1 MAAILLRRDP
11 SLTDVNSVASIYPN
25 EKPTDINRD
34 ATTYQKRKQHHTK
47 KLTEILPEILTTAD
61 DTYAYNQFC
70 NELNDCYDTDML
82 LQICITF
89 ENKIKDGN
97 NKRYA
102 EYLFAKL
109 AAWAAQEARLCN
121 YIVQLQNNQTAEGAS
136 TLVHALTTLNR
147 QNFFKTL
154 NSELNP
160 NQTNRPPFTTFHSD
174 QDVLGFLA
182 GIHQPSSRK
191 IIKQQLTENNTFIT
205 ANKSLLDTNDLIQQ
219 AINNIAIF
227 PWDKLT
233 QKQKFIH
240 KVVDALK
247 QPGKTVS
254 INTGVLF
261 SQKPFT
267 FNRKELLVLIRTNPA
282 LCAEYQTIANH
293 KSQPNTLFSESNH
306 EMLAAAKV
314 PFPTLSPTPVVH
326 NVVQVIQQIEE
337 EPVIELPL
345 QQQVIQ
351 QHPDSINFAASA
363 HAITALL
370 ERRQLPPNTPPN
382 NNGRNTPIATPV
394 DLGVLTPNNIS
405 LVTTAT
411 PLTDQEAFYLLAN
424 GVNVVSPLSQPDLD
438 PIRRALT
445 FDDQVDDSDADST
458 YSDEESELS
467 SVDFEQEDDN
477 SEIDVPQN
485 YTVRTPTR
493 TRQQGIPTTD
503 SSSLSSANGLLNES
517 TLSSADELEAP
528 INNGLALTAE
538 NLRAINSPLTKFNV
552 DDIFGAGIRLEEK
565 RKAAPIT
572 NKQPSFFT
580 WGKFFGTKQ
589 SIQQNPVTATY
600 NYTPGV

>member
-160 NQTNRPPFTTFHSD
+160 NQTARLPFTTFHSD

-261 SQKPFT
+261 SQKSFT

-282 LCAEYQTIANH
+282 LCAEYQKIANINLT
-293 KSQPNTLFSESNH
+293 PDTLFSKDNT
-306 EMLAAAKV
+306 EMLQLAKRLC
-314 PFPTLSPTPVVH
+314 PTLSPTPVVR
-326 NVVQVIQQIEE
+326 NVV
-337 EPVIELPL
+337 
-345 QQQVIQ
+345 QVIQ

-370 ERRQLPPNTPPN
+370 ARRQLPPNTPPN
-382 NNGRNTPIATPV
+382 NNGRHTPIATPV
-394 DLGVLTPNNIS
+394 DLGILITNEEANNHTPTILATNYLPQTLLTPAAAHRKWVAAHIDLTYSVPSTGDTNMSDLTVSPGEREFYGLSLEQNDEDDSSIPSAFLNRSGSIS
-405 LVTTAT
+405 S
-411 PLTDQEAFYLLAN
+411 
-424 GVNVVSPLSQPDLD
+424 VVSS
-438 PIRRALT
+438 
-445 FDDQVDDSDADST
+445 
-458 YSDEESELS
+458 SE
-467 SVDFEQEDDN
+467 D
-477 SEIDVPQN
+477 
-485 YTVRTPTR
+485 
-493 TRQQGIPTTD
+493 
-503 SSSLSSANGLLNES
+503 SLSSGVPSILLQRTPMRTTVKNAGAMKSNTSSVPSEFLNRGDSSYVSNS
-517 TLSSADELEAP
+517 THRTDVS
-528 INNGLALTAE
+528 TKF
-538 NLRAINSPLTKFNV
+538 INSPARVKR
-552 DDIFGAGIRLEEK
+552 RLDNEFASFEL
-565 RKAAPIT
+565 PIL
-572 NKQPSFFT
+572 
-580 WGKFFGTKQ
+580 
-589 SIQQNPVTATY
+589 QNGSVMK
-600 NYTPGV
+600 